1 MSFYLTLP
9 SDLLLIYFIARYL
22 VICWRI
28 LLTYFYFFPY
38 FVTFLLLLFFGLIV
52 TKSFSFL
59 EIWWNAVCSICY
71 IFHHP
76 DIQNRLNLSDQNKL
90 CYTGTAIAFKPR
102 PICELFY
109 ASLFE
114 IKLDKLIK
122 APSTCIQIFWNSQLS
137 PSECGSK
144 SGYF

>member
-1 MSFYLTLP
+1 MCFYLTLP
-9 SDLLLIYFIARYL
+9 SDLLLSYFIARYL

-28 LLTYFYFFPY
+28 LLPNFFFFPY

-76 DIQNRLNLSDQNKL
+76 DIQNRFNLSDQKKL

-122 APSTCIQIFWNSQLS
+122 APSRCIQIFWNSQLS

>member
-1 MSFYLTLP
+1 MCFYLTLP
-9 SDLLLIYFIARYL
+9 SDLLLSYFIARYL
-22 VICWRI
+22 VIWWRI
-28 LLTYFYFFPY
+28 LLTYFPFFPY
-38 FVTFLLLLFFGLIV
+38 FITFLLLLFFGLIV

-76 DIQNRLNLSDQNKL
+76 DIQNRFNLSDQNKL
-90 CYTGTAIAFKPR
+90 CYTGTAIAFKPG

-122 APSTCIQIFWNSQLS
+122 APSTCIKIFWNSQLS